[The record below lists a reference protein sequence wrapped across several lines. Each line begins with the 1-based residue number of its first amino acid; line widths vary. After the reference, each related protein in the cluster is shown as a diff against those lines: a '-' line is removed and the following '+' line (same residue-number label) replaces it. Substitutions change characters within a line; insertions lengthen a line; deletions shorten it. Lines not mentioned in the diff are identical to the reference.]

1 MSADGSISPEE
12 WNYLVDN
19 DEALTKEFEK
29 VFDNPDFSD
38 NDDFSP
44 DNFDGCVNMD
54 IVMDRSGEEPQL
66 AKILNQMKDNEGNSI
81 EMDNKNL
88 ILDTRV
94 NEIEFQYGF
103 LQTVDIKLIA
113 ENLFAHVNQE
123 KRRHKLINII
133 INVRKI
139 NKSLKDKDIFNIF
152 SNGTKQRKATT
163 QVK

>member
-1 MSADGSISPEE
+1 
-12 WNYLVDN
+12 
-19 DEALTKEFEK
+19 
-29 VFDNPDFSD
+29 
-38 NDDFSP
+38 
-44 DNFDGCVNMD
+44 MD

-66 AKILNQMKDNEGNSI
+66 AKILNQMKDNEGNPI
-81 EMDNKNL
+81 EMDNKNP

-94 NEIEFQYGF
+94 NEIEFQDGF

-133 INVRKI
+133 INVRKT
-139 NKSLKDKDIFNIF
+139 NKALKDEDIFNIS